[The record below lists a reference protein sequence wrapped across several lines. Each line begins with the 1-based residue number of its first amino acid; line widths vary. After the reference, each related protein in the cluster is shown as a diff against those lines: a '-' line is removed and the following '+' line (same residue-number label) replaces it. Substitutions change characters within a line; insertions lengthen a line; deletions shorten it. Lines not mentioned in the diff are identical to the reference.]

1 MKFVL
6 KLIVVSEV
14 VSSIIKLT
22 QDALK
27 ELIETNCCKYA
38 YEVATHLKVPICRTN
53 LPGHTLSINQQGVNI
68 LGFVVRC
75 VWFRQP
81 FDSQA
86 IPLQERVSRPPIL

>member
-53 LPGHTLSINQQGVNI
+53 LFLFLIKNHEVGQVFP
-68 LGFVVRC
+68 
-75 VWFRQP
+75 FR
-81 FDSQA
+81 SA
-86 IPLQERVSRPPIL
+86 GRVHR

>member
-14 VSSIIKLT
+14 MSSIIKLT

-38 YEVATHLKVPICRTN
+38 YEVATHLKY
-53 LPGHTLSINQQGVNI
+53 L
-68 LGFVVRC
+68 FVG
-75 VWFRQP
+75 
-81 FDSQA
+81 
-86 IPLQERVSRPPIL
+86 

>member
-38 YEVATHLKVPICRTN
+38 YEVATHLKYLFVGQTCLDLIKIEV
-53 LPGHTLSINQQGVNI
+53 GHSLSIQPAGHDHPW
-68 LGFVVRC
+68 VRC
-75 VWFRQP
+75 
-81 FDSQA
+81 
-86 IPLQERVSRPPIL
+86 

>member
-38 YEVATHLKVPICRTN
+38 YEVATHLKY
-53 LPGHTLSINQQGVNI
+53 L
-68 LGFVVRC
+68 FVGQTCLDLIKIESWSQSFHQPAGREHPWVR
-75 VWFRQP
+75 R
-81 FDSQA
+81 
-86 IPLQERVSRPPIL
+86 

>member
-1 MKFVL
+1 ML

-27 ELIETNCCKYA
+27 ELIETNCYKYT

-53 LPGHTLSINQQGVNI
+53 LS
-68 LGFVVRC
+68 
-75 VWFRQP
+75 
-81 FDSQA
+81 
-86 IPLQERVSRPPIL
+86 